1 MPRIWRC
8 SVKTGSRFVALEPE
22 DDRVDIT
29 FDGLTYTVPK
39 GSNLAAALLV
49 AGVSPFR
56 TTPVSG
62 APRAPYCM
70 MGACFDCLVVI
81 DGITVQACMTE
92 VREGLHVSRAGTGEA
107 V

>member
-1 MPRIWRC
+1 M
-8 SVKTGSRFVALEPE
+8 KTDSSSGFVTLEPE
-22 DDRVDIT
+22 DDAVEIT

-62 APRAPYCM
+62 APRSPYCM

-92 VREGLHVSRAGTGEA
+92 VREGLQVSRAGTGEA